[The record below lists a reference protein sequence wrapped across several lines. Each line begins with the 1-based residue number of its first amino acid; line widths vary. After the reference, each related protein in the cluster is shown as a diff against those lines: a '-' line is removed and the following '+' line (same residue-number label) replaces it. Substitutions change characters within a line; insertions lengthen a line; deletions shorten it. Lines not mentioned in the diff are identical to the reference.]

1 MASIADIYK
10 QEKRAG
16 KGLGSA
22 LGKKMKE
29 NIDPRKM
36 FDQSGLLVAM
46 FPALKAYSAIS
57 KKQRKDK
64 DSSTGASV
72 SDNKIISSI
81 AATSALTAKNTMVLP
96 AMARDMNLMRS
107 NIQKLVKLSGGTAT
121 TKADMF
127 FKRAGER
134 ETIYESAYK
143 KIMGAGNAGKS
154 AGKSFG
160 KRDGQS
166 KETAL
171 YVVSTGGGEDEIGRA
186 HV

>member
-22 LGKKMKE
+22 LGKKALEK
-29 NIDPRKM
+29 IDPRRIL
-36 FDQSGLLVAM
+36 DQSGLLVTM
-46 FPALKAYSAIS
+46 FPALKAYSALS
-57 KKQRKDK
+57 RKQRKEKD
-64 DSSTGASV
+64 DSSNL
-72 SDNKIISSI
+72 DNKIISSI

-134 ETIYESAYK
+134 ETLYESA
-143 KIMGAGNAGKS
+143 
-154 AGKSFG
+154 
-160 KRDGQS
+160 
-166 KETAL
+166 
-171 YVVSTGGGEDEIGRA
+171 
-186 HV
+186 